1 MTDNDKKGMDIT
13 SQEIVM
19 RTLISVQTALQ
30 SIDKQIEQMTNITRE
45 MAGRITFM
53 SESMKTLNETK
64 SNMEKISSQVN
75 NNLESIEKEFGSHD
89 KQTRHDLNFI
99 NEYNLKELT
108 EIRNIINKMQ
118 QDIIEIKTKNNLI
131 MLQNKEMKQEPK
143 SSFFSKLIQFL
154 SVIKNANIIVIG
166 LIFLFMIVISAVYG
180 SDVAKGLIELIKP
193 FIPKF

>member
-1 MTDNDKKGMDIT
+1 MTDNDKNGMDIT

-89 KQTRHDLNFI
+89 EQTRHDLNFI